1 MPADLVTL
9 AHEGTK
15 AYSNTFELVHRR
27 EADGPNAIWQADHT
41 PLDILLIRPDGAAAK
56 PWLTTVIDDHSRA
69 VAGYFLSF
77 EDPSALHTS
86 LALRQAIWRK
96 EDSRWI
102 VCGIPDVLY
111 TDNGSDFTSQHLEQV
126 GADLKIRLVFSIPGK
141 PRGRGRIE
149 RFFSTVNEMF
159 LCELDGYAPAG
170 GVVRG
175 KPTLTLAEFDT
186 RFRAFLLDVY
196 HRRENAETK
205 MPPVERWEANGF
217 LPRMPDSLEQLD
229 LLLIQVAKAR
239 QVRADG
245 IHFQSLRYIS
255 TTLAAYVGE
264 TVTLRIDPRDMAEI
278 RVFHEDKFLCRA
290 VCAELAGETVPLREI
305 LRARNRRRRE
315 LRGVLRDR
323 QAAVNTLLDFKRGEI
338 TEKKDEPPTP
348 TDRARNN
355 EVRTRSQ
362 AIPERIDR
370 PASVIVETLEHR
382 RFAEFCDACRR
393 YRYIGLCY
401 GSPGVGKTLSARHYA
416 NWEKVQ
422 AYWNH
427 QSRTKATLKEV
438 SKGSVAF
445 YTSPVVE
452 LAQAIWSVTSRRLC
466 LLHHA
471 AIERARRYEDAR
483 MKRLFI
489 APKSCVTQKEPRWLS
504 KCPKRST
511 PRMLSM
517 SSGIARCEWP
527 APCLIRLLCLSS
539 TKRTGSEWPGWSK
552 CGVSLTTG
560 VLAWF

>member
-1 MPADLVTL
+1 MTA
-9 AHEGTK
+9 K
-15 AYSNTFELVHRR
+15 AYSNAFELVHRR

-41 PLDILLIRPDGAAAK
+41 PLDILLLRPDGTAVK
-56 PWLTTVIDDHSRA
+56 PWLTTVIDDYSRA

-159 LCELDGYAPAG
+159 LCELDGYAPTG

-175 KPTLTLAEFDT
+175 KPSLTLPEFDT
-186 RFRAFLLDVY
+186 RFRDFLLDVY
-196 HRRENAETK
+196 HRRENAKTK
-205 MPPVERWEANGF
+205 MPPAERWEANGF

-323 QAAVNTLLDFKRGEI
+323 QAAVNTLLDLKRGEI
-338 TEKKDEPPTP
+338 TDKNNQPPTP
-348 TDRARNN
+348 T
-355 EVRTRSQ
+355 E
-362 AIPERIDR
+362 E
-370 PASVIVETLEHR
+370 PAATKPAPALK
-382 RFAEFCDACRR
+382 R
-393 YRYIGLCY
+393 YR
-401 GSPGVGKTLSARHYA
+401 
-416 NWEKVQ
+416 NE
-422 AYWNH
+422 
-427 QSRTKATLKEV
+427 
-438 SKGSVAF
+438 
-445 YTSPVVE
+445 
-452 LAQAIWSVTSRRLC
+452 
-466 LLHHA
+466 
-471 AIERARRYEDAR
+471 
-483 MKRLFI
+483 
-489 APKSCVTQKEPRWLS
+489 
-504 KCPKRST
+504 
-511 PRMLSM
+511 
-517 SSGIARCEWP
+517 
-527 APCLIRLLCLSS
+527 
-539 TKRTGSEWPGWSK
+539 
-552 CGVSLTTG
+552 
-560 VLAWF
+560 

>member
-1 MPADLVTL
+1 MDQLAGLTEEARKLALDRFRLLQPHLEDDRPLKAVAAAAGIPFRTAQRWVSLYWQFGLTALARKRRTDSHQHRNASAKLKEAIEGIALQKPPIPVAAICRQSRRLAQDLGEEPPSYWLVYRIVAALPADLVTL

-15 AYSNTFELVHRR
+15 AYSNAFELVYRR

-77 EDPSALHTS
+77 EDPCALHTS

-126 GADLKIRLVFSIPGK
+126 GAALKIRLVFSIPGK

-175 KPTLTLAEFDT
+175 KPALTLTDFDT
-186 RFRAFLLDVY
+186 RFRAFLLEGY

-229 LLLIQVAKAR
+229 LLLLQVAKAR
-239 QVRADG
+239 QIRVDG

-278 RVFHEDKFLCRA
+278 RVFHDDKFLCRA
-290 VCAELAGETVPLREI
+290 VCAELARETVSLRDI

-323 QAAVNTLLDFKRGEI
+323 QTAVNTLLELKRGEV
-338 TEKKDEPPTP
+338 TEKNDEPPATGKP
-348 TDRARNN
+348 KSRA
-355 EVRTRSQ
+355 
-362 AIPERIDR
+362 A
-370 PASVIVETLEHR
+370 PALK
-382 RFAEFCDACRR
+382 R
-393 YRYIGLCY
+393 YR
-401 GSPGVGKTLSARHYA
+401 
-416 NWEKVQ
+416 NE
-422 AYWNH
+422 
-427 QSRTKATLKEV
+427 
-438 SKGSVAF
+438 
-445 YTSPVVE
+445 
-452 LAQAIWSVTSRRLC
+452 
-466 LLHHA
+466 
-471 AIERARRYEDAR
+471 
-483 MKRLFI
+483 
-489 APKSCVTQKEPRWLS
+489 
-504 KCPKRST
+504 
-511 PRMLSM
+511 
-517 SSGIARCEWP
+517 
-527 APCLIRLLCLSS
+527 
-539 TKRTGSEWPGWSK
+539 
-552 CGVSLTTG
+552 
-560 VLAWF
+560 